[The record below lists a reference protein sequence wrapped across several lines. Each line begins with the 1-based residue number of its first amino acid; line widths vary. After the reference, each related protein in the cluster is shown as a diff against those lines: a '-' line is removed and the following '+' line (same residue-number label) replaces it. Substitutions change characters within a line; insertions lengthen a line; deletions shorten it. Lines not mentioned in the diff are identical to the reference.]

1 MWKRFQMPDPH
12 EARLV
17 RLAPRC
23 REGFELDPC
32 ELAQFFLVGPTE
44 SGKRVQ
50 GDHWSSFVPHNWPRT
65 QSKWRETWSEWQD
78 LNVRPPRPERGAL
91 PDGATL
97 QGCGPSPTQPKYMD
111 HLGAIIALSQF

>member
-1 MWKRFQMPDPH
+1 VETFPDAGPH

-32 ELAQFFLVGPTE
+32 ELAQFFLAGPTE

-50 GDHWSSFVPHNWPRT
+50 RDHWSSFVPHNWPR
-65 QSKWRETWSEWQD
+65 R
-78 LNVRPPRPERGAL
+78 
-91 PDGATL
+91 
-97 QGCGPSPTQPKYMD
+97 
-111 HLGAIIALSQF
+111 